1 MNTFASPVDAF
12 RPTFDGN
19 GGATY
24 SDDDLAAIGDVL
36 DAAQAVADGTMPLAA
51 FARVGILKPR
61 AWSDEKRGIVC
72 RGNDHGGYTR
82 WRALTWAKRERDPR
96 LPALVAAIDA
106 LGRMEVMG

>member
-1 MNTFASPVDAF
+1 MNTFASPIDAF

-82 WRALTWAKRERDPR
+82 YRALMWAVKNKDPR
-96 LPALVAAIDA
+96 LEALQAALKA
-106 LGRMEVMG
+106 LPYD